1 MKGFRPEMTDPLLPP
16 STSDG
21 GRLTLVSA
29 VIRELIRGGESLKRA
44 PTFPVKGISS
54 SFAVQKRCP
63 HAVIE
68 YFRFFEPRLFIS
80 LYRSRSSG
88 QLGIFK
94 KAFDSE

>member
-1 MKGFRPEMTDPLLPP
+1 MKGFRPGMTDPLLPP

-29 VIRELIRGGESLKRA
+29 VIRQLICGGESLRRA

-68 YFRFFEPRLFIS
+68 YFRFFEPRLFILYIEADQADSWVFLKS
-80 LYRSRSSG
+80 L
-88 QLGIFK
+88 
-94 KAFDSE
+94 